1 MSHNQIDYAT
11 LMRER
16 GFRVT
21 PQRQMILDA
30 ICEGGEHVTPEEI
43 YRRVKAKSPSINPAT
58 VYRALEFFCE
68 LGLVVSADIGIGQ
81 RVYEIAGSTPHHH
94 LVCRQCGVVQWLAH
108 EQVSPFFARV
118 QKETGFRVETDHLV
132 LFGLCRQCAAD
143 APVNRSANR
152 DR

>member
-1 MSHNQIDYAT
+1 MSHNQIDYIT

-43 YRRVKAKSPSINPAT
+43 YRRVKAKAPTINPAT
-58 VYRALEFFCE
+58 VYRALEFFCS

-81 RVYEIAGSTPHHH
+81 KVYEIAGDTPHHH
-94 LVCRQCGVVQWLAH
+94 LVCRACGTVQSLAH
-108 EQVSPFFARV
+108 AEVAPFFAHLE
-118 QKETGFRVETDHLV
+118 QAMGFRVETDHLV
-132 LFGLCRQCAAD
+132 LFGLCRQCAGQ
-143 APVNRSANR
+143 SS
-152 DR
+152 